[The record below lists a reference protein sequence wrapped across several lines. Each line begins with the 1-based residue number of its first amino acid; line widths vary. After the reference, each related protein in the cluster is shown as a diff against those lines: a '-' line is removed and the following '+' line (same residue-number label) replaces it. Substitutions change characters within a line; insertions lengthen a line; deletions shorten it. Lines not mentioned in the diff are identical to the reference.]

1 MILPSHGKF
10 IVQKQVA
17 EHRSGCDRDTIH
29 PLTVYQQIDFEAILK
44 LKKKKKK
51 EKVKKINKRN
61 IMLLLNAVG
70 STGR

>member
-10 IVQKQVA
+10 IVQKQVV

-44 LKKKKKK
+44 LKKKKK